1 MAFRV
6 EIAPAAERDIRRL
19 PQGVR
24 ERLEPVILALAEDPR
39 PRGVRKIRG
48 TEYCY
53 RLRVGPYRVI
63 YDVLDARQLAIVLGV
78 GRRTESTY
86 RGL

>member
-1 MAFRV
+1 M
-6 EIAPAAERDIRRL
+6 
-19 PQGVR
+19 
-24 ERLEPVILALAEDPR
+24 ILALAENPR

-48 TEYCY
+48 TEHCY

-63 YDVLDARQLAIVLGV
+63 YDVLDARQLVVVLGV